1 MGGGERTELVVGD
14 TREEIGE
21 TFGGTGRKVWVMGG
35 FEEGENMIA
44 GTGKGSGFRTR
55 VVLRS
60 GDGITAGEGGETGL
74 WTKGGGD
81 WACRGMD

>member
-1 MGGGERTELVVGD
+1 
-14 TREEIGE
+14 
-21 TFGGTGRKVWVMGG
+21 MGG
-35 FEEGENMIA
+35 FEEGENVIA

-55 VVLRS
+55 VVLRR